1 MSNKP
6 LRSPGARNVFTHCLT
21 NTSDVIAND
30 ERRTVDLFDTV
41 DIEGADRE
49 IDRFIERRET
59 NATANGEQQHIED
72 LWKESTRRE
81 RDKRRREN
89 AAAWY
94 GHHEHMRELHS
105 SLAAEHEARARA
117 LLGQS

>member
-1 MSNKP
+1 MST
-6 LRSPGARNVFTHCLT
+6 GARNIFALCLT
-21 NTSDVIAND
+21 NTSDVTTSN
-30 ERRTVDLFDTV
+30 ERSPSVDVERASDQI
-41 DIEGADRE
+41 DIL
-49 IDRFIERRET
+49 IERRHLR
-59 NATANGEQQHIED
+59 ANTEQQNIED
-72 LWKESTRRE
+72 LWKASTRRE

-94 GHHEHMRELHS
+94 GHHEHMRDLHS

>member
-1 MSNKP
+1 M
-6 LRSPGARNVFTHCLT
+6 
-21 NTSDVIAND
+21 
-30 ERRTVDLFDTV
+30 DLFSAV

-49 IDRFIERRET
+49 IDRLLERRHQEK
-59 NATANGEQQHIED
+59 NALANGEQRHIED
-72 LWKESTRRE
+72 LFEESARRE

-89 AAAWY
+89 RALWY

>member
-1 MSNKP
+1 
-6 LRSPGARNVFTHCLT
+6 LFA
-21 NTSDVIAND
+21 
-30 ERRTVDLFDTV
+30 ERRTVDLFNAV

-49 IDRFIERRET
+49 IDRFIERRHQEA
-59 NATANGEQQHIED
+59 NAKANGEQRHIED

-89 AAAWY
+89 RALWY

-105 SLAAEHEARARA
+105 SPPPPITRQVGRRRVKA
-117 LLGQS
+117 GGG

>member
-1 MSNKP
+1 
-6 LRSPGARNVFTHCLT
+6 LFA
-21 NTSDVIAND
+21 
-30 ERRTVDLFDTV
+30 ERRVVDLFNAV
-41 DIEGADRE
+41 DVEGADRE
-49 IDRFIERRET
+49 IDRFIERRHQET
-59 NATANGEQQHIED
+59 NGEQRHIEV

-89 AAAWY
+89 AEAWY

-117 LLGQS
+117 LLGGGGA